1 MYLYLGIKPLVIN
14 ILYEQIEQLWESG
27 NNLYKNSKIL
37 TKILE
42 FIISLA
48 GIYPWNR

>member
-1 MYLYLGIKPLVIN
+1 MYFYLGIKSPVIN
-14 ILYEQIEQLWESG
+14 ILYEQIVQLWESG
-27 NNLYKNSKIL
+27 NNLYGNSKIL